1 MNKLFISI
9 KKMFS
14 FKSIFIKSAM
24 FSWSLIILTVIIFVV
39 IFIPLQKEFEI
50 KKMQSEA
57 QDITTSIAQVTATAI
72 ISEDYSFAV
81 EHCMNVLKESHSILS
96 IVITK
101 NGGFSLV
108 HDKDGWTQQNL
119 DSSWYNLID
128 VQKVGSI
135 KESKFSDS
143 EVFQYSYPLVY
154 SGINWGW
161 IHIENS
167 LDQYYEY
174 YRTIYIRLIAISL
187 VLILLGF
194 VFSFYFANRLVKP
207 IRFVDSVAQ
216 SIANGDLS
224 VRIDMKS
231 STEIQSLSESFNKMA
246 INLQKAQDELESKV
260 KERTNQLLQSNMEL
274 EDYKKHLEKLVN
286 KRTEE
291 IKDVN
296 EALVNENS
304 KLLSAENEIASQFNF
319 LKTLLDTI
327 PIPIY
332 ILDSNACFTN
342 YNPAFE
348 KHFNKQKPD
357 LLEHSFYSLFTEEDQ
372 EEFRQ
377 KRNQLFKEGYIAFE
391 KRLNYSS
398 NSSKDLIF
406 FESTSQS
413 AFGKASGIV
422 GVILDITEIKE
433 SERKTLSA
441 LTAEKELTE
450 IRTKFFSHASHEFRT
465 PLTTIQSSVE
475 LISMLNPKLSDQE
488 HNPHIEQIYTSI
500 SYMQELLDDI
510 LTINKADTG
519 KFIAN
524 PELLNLFE
532 FINSLKDEIEN
543 NDKFN
548 HTINLTCDNK
558 NQTIIGDKKT
568 LRLIFS
574 NLITNAF
581 KYSQSNSN
589 VVIRIYQSDC
599 HMAVRITDN
608 GIGIPIEEQ
617 NHIFE
622 PFFRASNAGDVKGTG
637 LGLSLV
643 KKLVD
648 QHKGTIDFHSVPN
661 KETDFI
667 VSLPMNVESFQ

>member
-1 MNKLFISI
+1 MNLYKMMNKLFISI

-231 STEIQSLSESFNKMA
+231 STEIQSLSESVM
-246 INLQKAQDELESKV
+246 
-260 KERTNQLLQSNMEL
+260 
-274 EDYKKHLEKLVN
+274 KLTGRN
-286 KRTEE
+286 RMT
-291 IKDVN
+291 
-296 EALVNENS
+296 
-304 KLLSAENEIASQFNF
+304 F
-319 LKTLLDTI
+319 LA
-327 PIPIY
+327 Y
-332 ILDSNACFTN
+332 
-342 YNPAFE
+342 
-348 KHFNKQKPD
+348 
-357 LLEHSFYSLFTEEDQ
+357 
-372 EEFRQ
+372 
-377 KRNQLFKEGYIAFE
+377 
-391 KRLNYSS
+391 
-398 NSSKDLIF
+398 
-406 FESTSQS
+406 
-413 AFGKASGIV
+413 
-422 GVILDITEIKE
+422 
-433 SERKTLSA
+433 
-441 LTAEKELTE
+441 
-450 IRTKFFSHASHEFRT
+450 
-465 PLTTIQSSVE
+465 
-475 LISMLNPKLSDQE
+475 
-488 HNPHIEQIYTSI
+488 
-500 SYMQELLDDI
+500 
-510 LTINKADTG
+510 
-519 KFIAN
+519 
-524 PELLNLFE
+524 
-532 FINSLKDEIEN
+532 
-543 NDKFN
+543 
-548 HTINLTCDNK
+548 
-558 NQTIIGDKKT
+558 
-568 LRLIFS
+568 
-574 NLITNAF
+574 
-581 KYSQSNSN
+581 
-589 VVIRIYQSDC
+589 
-599 HMAVRITDN
+599 
-608 GIGIPIEEQ
+608 
-617 NHIFE
+617 
-622 PFFRASNAGDVKGTG
+622 
-637 LGLSLV
+637 
-643 KKLVD
+643 
-648 QHKGTIDFHSVPN
+648 
-661 KETDFI
+661 
-667 VSLPMNVESFQ
+667 